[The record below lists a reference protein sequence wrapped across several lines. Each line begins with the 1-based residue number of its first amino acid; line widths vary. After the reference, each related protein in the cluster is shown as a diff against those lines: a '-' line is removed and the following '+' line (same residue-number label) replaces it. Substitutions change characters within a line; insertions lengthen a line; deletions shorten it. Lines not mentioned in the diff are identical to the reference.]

1 MTHRLARFDLA
12 RVFLAHVFLT
22 SAVALATGAAMAQT
36 QTPTMPEPSESNFQ
50 VKTTGDLVR
59 LCQAKPND
67 PTGIAALHFCQG
79 FAVGAYQYHQIVTA
93 AERKRPLV
101 CAPNPP
107 PSRNEAV
114 ASFVSWAQ
122 KHPQE
127 MNTPPVEG
135 LFRYLSQQ
143 YPCRA

>member
-1 MTHRLARFDLA
+1 MTHQPKR
-12 RVFLAHVFLT
+12 
-22 SAVALATGAAMAQT
+22 ALAAIPVAIAMAMAAATAQAQT
-36 QTPTMPEPSESNFQ
+36 AQAPSETNFQ
-50 VKTTGDLVR
+50 VRTTGDLVQ
-59 LCQAKPND
+59 LCEAAPTD

-93 AERKRPLV
+93 AEGKRQLV

-114 ASFVSWAQ
+114 AAFIAWAKQ
-122 KHPQE
+122 NPQQ

-135 LFRYLSQQ
+135 LFRFLSQR
-143 YPCRA
+143 YPCRV